1 MGSFVH
7 SGGSE
12 LRGGMCLGWVCDV
25 REEELWLM
33 RLDGSV
39 DGVWLLS
46 GLEDGRPSVWVV
58 GTCRWG
64 YWFVGVVA

>member
-1 MGSFVH
+1 
-7 SGGSE
+7 
-12 LRGGMCLGWVCDV
+12 MCLGCVCDV

-33 RLDGSV
+33 RLDVSV

>member
-1 MGSFVH
+1 MVEEVSW
-7 SGGSE
+7 
-12 LRGGMCLGWVCDV
+12 RGGMCLGWVCDA
-25 REEELWLM
+25 RGEKWWLM

-39 DGVWLLS
+39 DGVWLLRG

-64 YWFVGVVA
+64 CWFVGVVA